1 MTDFFVSYTKPDE
14 AWAEWISWVLEEA
27 GYSVTVQV
35 WDFGPGGNF
44 VLEMQRAASEA
55 KRTLAVLSPDYLTSR
70 FAASEWAAAFA
81 ADPDGLKKRL
91 VPVRVRACHLDG
103 LWKALVRIDLVGFDE
118 PTAQERL
125 LAGVRGKRGKPQ
137 QRPQYPGV
145 TMVGHERPQFPG
157 LAQASEARGATPYIP
172 TFHTSSTDLAKRK
185 FLRESFAF
193 ITGYFERGL
202 AAMAEQNK
210 GVDNEFT
217 RESASEFVAEIFVNG
232 KSRCRCRVWVDSQL
246 GEGIAY
252 YEGNDW
258 GGRSNAFNEMLSV
271 SEDEGD
277 LVLSAQMSSFAFGR
291 VAEGLDLNC
300 LNSVQ
305 AADYLWRRLMF
316 HLG

>member
-1 MTDFFVSYTKPDE
+1 MSDFFVSYTKPDE

-27 GYSVTVQV
+27 DFSVTVQA
-35 WDFGPGGNF
+35 WDFGAGGNF
-44 VLEMQRAASEA
+44 VLQMQRAAVEA

-70 FAASEWAAAFA
+70 FAAPEWAAAFA
-81 ADPDGLKKRL
+81 ADPDGLKRRL
-91 VPVRVRACHLDG
+91 VPVRVRACRLDG
-103 LWKALVRIDLVGFDE
+103 LWNALNHIDLVGVDE
-118 PTAQERL
+118 PTAQARL
-125 LAGVRGKRGKPQ
+125 LARIRGQRGKPQ
-137 QRPQYPGV
+137 QRPQYPGSA
-145 TMVGHERPQFPG
+145 MMAHERPQFPG
-157 LAQASEARGATPYIP
+157 SVQTSEAQGTSPYIP
-172 TFHTSSTDLAKRK
+172 ELRASHTDLDKRK
-185 FLRESFAF
+185 FIRESFTA
-193 ITGYFERGL
+193 IAGYFERGL

-210 GVDNEFT
+210 GVDYEFT
-217 RESASEFVAEIFVNG
+217 RESASGFAAEIFVSG

-271 SEDEGD
+271 SEDEGN
-277 LVLSAQMSSFAFGR
+277 LVLSAQMSSVAFGR
-291 VAEGLDLNC
+291 VGEGLDLNR

>member
-1 MTDFFVSYTKPDE
+1 MSDFFVSYTKPDE

-27 GYSVTVQV
+27 DFSVTVQA
-35 WDFGPGGNF
+35 WDFGAGGNF
-44 VLEMQRAASEA
+44 VLQMQRAAVEA

-70 FAASEWAAAFA
+70 FAAPEWAAAFA
-81 ADPDGLKKRL
+81 ADPDGLKRRL
-91 VPVRVRACHLDG
+91 VPVRVRACRLDG
-103 LWKALVRIDLVGFDE
+103 LWNALNHIDLVGVDE
-118 PTAQERL
+118 PTAQARP
-125 LAGVRGKRGKPQ
+125 LAGIRGQRGKPQ
-137 QRPQYPGV
+137 QRPQYPGSA
-145 TMVGHERPQFPG
+145 MMAHERPQFPG
-157 LAQASEARGATPYIP
+157 SVQTSEAQGTSPYIP
-172 TFHTSSTDLAKRK
+172 ALRASHTDLDKRK
-185 FLRESFAF
+185 FIRESFTA
-193 ITGYFERGL
+193 IAGYFERGL

-210 GVDNEFT
+210 GVDYEFT
-217 RESASEFVAEIFVNG
+217 RESASGFAAEIFVSG

-271 SEDEGD
+271 SEDEGN
-277 LVLSAQMSSFAFGR
+277 LVLSAQMSSVAFGR
-291 VAEGLDLNC
+291 VGEGLDLNR